1 MRFDKDRFWS
11 SPTCRWCGLPTT
23 SPPPCHRPANVA
35 VTKQEW
41 CGSGRGCF
49 LSEARTNLRLC
60 VMHRHGSLG
69 SGGRIT
75 RGGGGRQAI
84 RQFSDRCTRRGSRQ
98 HQSTPG
104 SQVRNHLCRRSHT
117 QERGRQGSA
126 AKEVFAKEKHMGIS
140 PLGPTNI
147 SPAPVSPNPI
157 TS

>member
-75 RGGGGRQAI
+75 RGGRGR
-84 RQFSDRCTRRGSRQ
+84 
-98 HQSTPG
+98 H
-104 SQVRNHLCRRSHT
+104 
-117 QERGRQGSA
+117 EGRQGGGRRQGNFLIDVPG
-126 AKEVFAKEKHMGIS
+126 ED
-140 PLGPTNI
+140 
-147 SPAPVSPNPI
+147 PVSTNQHLDHR
-157 TS
+157 